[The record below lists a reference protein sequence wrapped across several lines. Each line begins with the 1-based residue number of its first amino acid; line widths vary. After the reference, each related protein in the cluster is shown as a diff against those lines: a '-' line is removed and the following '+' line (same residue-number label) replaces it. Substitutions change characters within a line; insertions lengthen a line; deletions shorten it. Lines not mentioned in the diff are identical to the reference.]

1 MIEVKDFDLQKA
13 FAGNET
19 FTSSVVDLLGF
30 NTLAV
35 GGVYSTT
42 DETQTAEVITFQF
55 SSEPTSNFDF
65 SEVVILQLNEGVSRS
80 IPIRSR
86 FAKYVI
92 TNTSSTALNMRL
104 SVQAHD
110 DLHAPFLTDDAGR
123 LVLSDETQLSVSIDE
138 PFNLEATQQEVK
150 TAIIELQGGVE
161 LVQQEI
167 QTTNSKLTEVNSNI
181 TDVVVP
187 NQINTI
193 QVLDTIKLDTTALVA
208 KDYATTAKQTDIV
221 NKLENIRAETVVLTQ
236 KDYATTAKQT
246 DIVNKLENIRAET
259 VVLTQKDYA
268 TTAKQTDIVNKLE
281 NIRAETVVLTQK
293 DYATTA
299 KQTDIVNK
307 LENIR
312 AETVVL
318 TQKDYATTA
327 KQTDIVNKLE
337 NIRAETVVLTQK
349 DYATETTLSQLNNK
363 ITLVNTDEIKTSDEV
378 AISLLTDMIQRLPPR
393 ISYGLSY
400 SSSITA
406 DKYVLLIDTNN
417 DDYPHNSSSAPT
429 QGDVMEI
436 DKLHIKVRF
445 TAASSSAILTI
456 KLGVITRVDAT
467 NADIRWLVNVPLRN
481 GETEYKNDYLS
492 PLRFQA
498 TQDEVD
504 VPFSIMTNN
513 KELNNASVNTA
524 TTLENMTAT
533 ATAPQ
538 VGDVIAYFDWTDNV
552 EVGIVAFYR
561 SNV

>member
-1 MIEVKDFDLQKA
+1 
-13 FAGNET
+13 
-19 FTSSVVDLLGF
+19 
-30 NTLAV
+30 
-35 GGVYSTT
+35 
-42 DETQTAEVITFQF
+42 
-55 SSEPTSNFDF
+55 
-65 SEVVILQLNEGVSRS
+65 
-80 IPIRSR
+80 
-86 FAKYVI
+86 
-92 TNTSSTALNMRL
+92 
-104 SVQAHD
+104 
-110 DLHAPFLTDDAGR
+110 
-123 LVLSDETQLSVSIDE
+123 
-138 PFNLEATQQEVK
+138 
-150 TAIIELQGGVE
+150 
-161 LVQQEI
+161 
-167 QTTNSKLTEVNSNI
+167 
-181 TDVVVP
+181 
-187 NQINTI
+187 
-193 QVLDTIKLDTTALVA
+193 
-208 KDYATTAKQTDIV
+208 
-221 NKLENIRAETVVLTQ
+221 
-236 KDYATTAKQT
+236 
-246 DIVNKLENIRAET
+246 
-259 VVLTQKDYA
+259 
-268 TTAKQTDIVNKLE
+268 
-281 NIRAETVVLTQK
+281 
-293 DYATTA
+293 
-299 KQTDIVNK
+299 
-307 LENIR
+307 
-312 AETVVL
+312 
-318 TQKDYATTA
+318 
-327 KQTDIVNKLE
+327 
-337 NIRAETVVLTQK
+337 
-349 DYATETTLSQLNNK
+349 
-363 ITLVNTDEIKTSDEV
+363 
-378 AISLLTDMIQRLPPR
+378 MIQRLPPR

>member
-65 SEVVILQLNEGVSRS
+65 SEVVVLQLNEGVSRS

-92 TNTSSTALNMRL
+92 TNTSSTSLNMRL

-167 QTTNSKLTEVNSNI
+167 QTTNNKLTEVNSNI

-187 NQINTI
+187 NQVNTI
-193 QVLDTIKLDTTALVA
+193 QVLDNILLDTTALVA
-208 KDYATTAKQTDIV
+208 
-221 NKLENIRAETVVLTQ
+221 
-236 KDYATTAKQT
+236 
-246 DIVNKLENIRAET
+246 
-259 VVLTQKDYA
+259 
-268 TTAKQTDIVNKLE
+268 
-281 NIRAETVVLTQK
+281 
-293 DYATTA
+293 
-299 KQTDIVNK
+299 
-307 LENIR
+307 
-312 AETVVL
+312 
-318 TQKDYATTA
+318 KDYATTA

-363 ITLVNTDEIKTSDEV
+363 ITLVNTDEIKTNDEL
-378 AISLLTDMIQRLPPR
+378 ATTLLGSVLDKLPPR

-417 DDYPHNSSSAPT
+417 GNYPHTSPLAPT
-429 QGDVMEI
+429 QGTVMEI

-445 TAASSSAILTI
+445 SAASSSAIHTI

-498 TQDEVD
+498 TQDVVD
-504 VPFSIMTNN
+504 VFGMTLNAPFSIMTND
-513 KELNNASVNTA
+513 KELNIASVNT
-524 TTLENMTAT
+524 TITLENMTAT
-533 ATAPQ
+533 PSIPT

-561 SNV
+561 NNV